1 LIQIGMQLCA
11 VIVAGGTGTR
21 LGAGMPK
28 QMLPLQGRPILA
40 HTLDRFLAY
49 DPTLVTVTVLHASLY
64 ADWDAFITTH
74 FPAEAHARLRACP
87 GGAERT
93 DSVQAGLQ
101 CLHTALGTDE
111 ALVAIHDAVR
121 PFIDREMLDRG
132 FSLAAIHGNATAAV
146 PVKSSLRV
154 LTPQGSQAIDRSQY
168 FHVQTPQ
175 MFRLGEIIDCY
186 LARDVQR
193 VYTDDAGL
201 AEDQGMHIQLFDGSY
216 DNLKVT
222 TLEDLLLA
230 EQLMAQRGA

>member
-1 LIQIGMQLCA
+1 VIPSGNQLSA

-49 DPTLVTVTVLHASLY
+49 HPELLTVTVLHASLY
-64 ADWDAFITTH
+64 ASWPTFIAAH
-74 FPAEAHARLRACP
+74 FPPSDHPRLLACP
-87 GGAERT
+87 GGAARS
-93 DSVQAGLQ
+93 DSVQAGLE
-101 CLHTALGTDE
+101 CLHALLPGS
-111 ALVAIHDAVR
+111 APLVAIHDAVR
-121 PFIDREMLDRG
+121 PFIDRALLDTG
-132 FSLAAIHGNATAAV
+132 FTSAAAHGNATAAV

-154 LTPQGSQAIDRSQY
+154 LTPEGSRAIDRSQY

-175 MFRLGEIIDCY
+175 IFRLAEILACY
-186 LARDVQR
+186 LDRDPVE
-193 VYTDDAGL
+193 VFTDDASL
-201 AEDQGMHIQLFDGSY
+201 AEAQGMYIQLFEGSY

-230 EQLMAQRGA
+230 EQLMQQRKP

>member
-1 LIQIGMQLCA
+1 MLTPMQLCA

-49 DPTLVTVTVLHASLY
+49 DPALLTVTVLHASLF
-64 ADWDAFITTH
+64 AEWPTFVAAH
-74 FPAEAHARLRACP
+74 FPAEAHARLLACA

-93 DSVQAGLQ
+93 DSVQAGLA
-101 CLHTALGTDE
+101 CLHEALAGE
-111 ALVAIHDAVR
+111 AALVAIHDAVR
-121 PFIDREMLDRG
+121 PFIDAPLLDRG
-132 FSLAAIHGNATAAV
+132 FQLAAIHGNATAAV
-146 PVKSSLRV
+146 SVKSSLRMR
-154 LTPQGSQAIDRSQY
+154 TADGSQAIDRSQY

-175 MFRLGEIIDCY
+175 IFRLDEIYACY
-186 LARDVQR
+186 LRRSPEAAF
-193 VYTDDAGL
+193 TDDASL
-201 AEDQGMHIQLFDGSY
+201 AEAQGMHIQLFEGSY

-230 EQLMAQRGA
+230 EQLMQAGR

>member
-1 LIQIGMQLCA
+1 MQLCA

-40 HTLDRFLAY
+40 HTLDRLLEY
-49 DPTLVTVTVLHASLY
+49 DPGLVTVTVLHASLY

-74 FPAEAHARLRACP
+74 FPHALRARLLACP

-101 CLHTALGTDE
+101 CLHTALGTGE

-121 PFIDREMLDRG
+121 PFIDRAMLDRG
-132 FSLAAIHGNATAAV
+132 FSLAAAQGNATAAV

-175 MFRLGEIIDCY
+175 IFRLGEVLACY
-186 LARDVQR
+186 HQRDLSR
-193 VYTDDAGL
+193 TYTDDASL

-230 EQLMAQRGA
+230 EQLMARRGA